1 MEIQT
6 KFSGEIP
13 VISLSGSLS
22 TSINCNEL
30 LEVINEDVFPNST
43 KVVINMKDLTY
54 MNSEGIGVFITIL
67 TKSRNRDGELVLTNV
82 NQTIKKL
89 LAITKLEKIF
99 NIEETEAEGVAYLT
113 K

>member
-13 VISLSGSLS
+13 VISLSGSLNS
-22 TSINCNEL
+22 SIQCNEL
-30 LEVINEDVFPNST
+30 LKVLEEDVFPKST
-43 KVVINMKDLTY
+43 KVVINIKNLTY

-67 TKSRNRDGELVLTNV
+67 TKSRNRSGELMLTNV

-89 LAITKLEKIF
+89 LAITKLENIF
-99 NIEETEAEGVAYLT
+99 NIEETEAQGVAFLT